1 MDNLIADK
9 LLGEN
14 GREISEK
21 LSRAIAQMSDAQ
33 TLQIAKS
40 KFRYVVEMELIL
52 YADVFGNYRL
62 YSKRN

>member
-1 MDNLIADK
+1 
-9 LLGEN
+9 
-14 GREISEK
+14 
-21 LSRAIAQMSDAQ
+21 MSDAH